1 MVPMPRQRQ
10 PDLLR
15 AVGARLQQIRKE
27 HGWTQE
33 VLAEAIGIEPVSL
46 SRLETGDRAL
56 SLTVLARAST
66 ALGVSL
72 GDLLDVTRPVPAID
86 IPADEAEAQRLFAA
100 LDVDR
105 RDLALRLLREVAARK

>member
-1 MVPMPRQRQ
+1 MPRQRQ

-33 VLAEAIGIEPVSL
+33 ALAEAVGIEPVSL

-66 ALGVSL
+66 ALSVSL
-72 GDLLDVTRPVPAID
+72 GDLLDIARPIPATD
-86 IPADEAEAQRLFAA
+86 LPADEAEAQRLYRG

-105 RDLALRLLREVAARK
+105 RDLALRLLREVAAKK